1 MQKKCDRCNVVASIK
16 MHNYQIIPV
25 MLIIIY
31 RFLDYQLLSQCL
43 HLLKEKELLKDLFKM
58 ISCY

>member
-1 MQKKCDRCNVVASIK
+1 

-31 RFLDYQLLSQCL
+31 RFLDNQLLIQCL
-43 HLLKEKELLKDLFKM
+43 HLLKEKEPLKGLFKM